1 MNRRRRGRALL
12 PTLLIVGGLII
23 AFSIF
28 VSFYTDLLW
37 YQSVDYTK
45 VFTTT
50 LRAKSLLF
58 FVFGILFAVAVGVNF
73 VIAYRKRPT
82 YQALI
87 PGQAELDRYRT
98 AIDPYRRLVVLAI
111 CLLLCLIAGS
121 SASGSWRTYLQW
133 RHGTSFHVKDPQF
146 GIDIS
151 FFTFDLPWYRFVLG
165 FAFATVVVSLI
176 AAAATH
182 YLYGGLRLQP
192 LLGERATP
200 AARVHLS
207 VLLGTFVLLKAIAY
221 WLDRYGLAVKD
232 GHIGRADFTGLS
244 YTDVHAMLI
253 GRSILAIISLICAA
267 LFFANIVRRTW
278 LLPGLGVGGLLL
290 SALVVGGIYPAIV
303 QRFEVKPSEQTK
315 EAPYL
320 KRNIDATRTAYG
332 IDKVKVQTYSATT
345 QASANQLRADS
356 DTTASIRLLDP
367 ALVSPTFKNLQQIK
381 AYYDFAATLDVDR
394 YVLNGTK
401 RDVVVAARELDL
413 TGLPAA
419 QSNWINDHTVYTHG
433 FGFVAALGNTSDGGR
448 PSFVS
453 SGIPP
458 TGELKVGQPRIYFGE
473 ESPSYSIV
481 GAPKGAPP
489 QELDFPTDTGAGG
502 QQNNTYNG
510 GGGVAVGSFWRK
522 LIFATKYQESNIF
535 LSNQVNAASRILYDR
550 DPKTRVEKVAPW
562 LTLDGD
568 PYPTVVNG
576 KIVWIVDGY
585 TTSNGYPYSTRST
598 LDDLTTDSQS
608 SSATALVT
616 PVSRVNYIRNSVKA
630 TVDAYSGKVTLYEWD
645 QNDPVLETWM
655 KAYPNT
661 VKDFSQI
668 SDELK
673 VHFKYPEDLFKVQRE
688 MLANYHVTKPT
699 AFYSGGDFW
708 RVPVDPT
715 QDATGGLQPPYY
727 LTLRMPGQ
735 TQSTFSLT
743 SAYVPTGDRNNL
755 SAFVAVDADPG
766 PDYGQFRV
774 LQLPRSVQINGP
786 SQVQNAFRSDDLVAE
801 QVNILSRGS
810 KVQFGNLL
818 TLPVGGGLLYV
829 EPVYVQAE
837 ATTSFPL
844 LRKVLVS
851 FGDKVAFEDTLQE
864 SLDKVFSGDSGVS
877 TGGGGTGPPTGGTG
891 GVAPNAALSAAL
903 ADAQKALADSK
914 AALAKGD
921 FAAYGVAQQA
931 LADAITRA
939 LAAEKAKPS
948 PSPSPSGTSKPSS
961 SSSPSPTG

>member
-1 MNRRRRGRALL
+1 MTRRRRGRALL

-50 LRAKSLLF
+50 LRAKALLF
-58 FVFGILFAVAVGVNF
+58 FVFGIVFAVAVGANF

-98 AIDPYRRLVVLAI
+98 AIDPYRRLVVIAI
-111 CLLLCLIAGS
+111 CVLLGLIAGS

-133 RHGTSFHVKDPQF
+133 RHGTKFNVKDPQF

-176 AAAATH
+176 ASAATH

-244 YTDVHAMLI
+244 YTGVHAMLI
-253 GRSILAIISLICAA
+253 GRSILAIISLICAV

-303 QRFEVKPSEQTK
+303 QRFEVKPSEQSK
-315 EAPYL
+315 ETPYI
-320 KRNIDATRTAYG
+320 KRNIDATRSAYG

-345 QASANQLRADS
+345 EASANQLRADS

-367 ALVSPTFKNLQQIK
+367 AIVSPTFKNLQQIK
-381 AYYDFAATLDVDR
+381 SYYDFADNVDVDR
-394 YVLNGTK
+394 YVINGTK

-458 TGELKVGQPRIYFGE
+458 TGDLKVGQPRIYFGE
-473 ESPSYSIV
+473 ESPTYSIV
-481 GAPKGAPP
+481 GGPKGASP

-502 QQNNTYNG
+502 QRNNTYDG

-522 LIFATKYQESNIF
+522 LIFATKYQESSIF
-535 LSNQVNAASRILYDR
+535 LSNQVNSDSHILYER

-576 KIVWIVDGY
+576 RIVWIVDGY
-585 TTSNGYPYSTRST
+585 TTSNGYPYSTRSS
-598 LDDLTTDSQS
+598 LSDVTTDSQS

-616 PVSRVNYIRNSVKA
+616 PVSRINYIRNSVKA
-630 TVDAYSGKVTLYEWD
+630 TVDAYTGKVTLYQWD
-645 QNDPVLETWM
+645 QKDPVLQTWM

-661 VKDFSQI
+661 VKLFSQI

-688 MLANYHVTKPT
+688 LLANYHVTKPKE
-699 AFYSGGDFW
+699 FYSGGDFW

-715 QDATGGLQPPYY
+715 QDTQGGLQPPYY

-735 TQSTFSLT
+735 TQSAFSLT

-786 SQVQNAFRSDDLVAE
+786 SQVQNAFRSDDQVAE

-877 TGGGGTGPPTGGTG
+877 TGGGTTPPPTTGGGT
-891 GVAPNAALSAAL
+891 PNAELRAAL
-903 ADAQKALADSK
+903 ADAQKALVDSK

-921 FAAYGVAQQA
+921 FTAYGVAQKA
-931 LADAITRA
+931 LQDAITRA
-939 LAAEKAKPS
+939 LAAEKAEPT
-948 PSPSPSGTSKPSS
+948 PSPSPSGTSKS
-961 SSSPSPTG
+961 SSSPSPSPSG